1 MMNIRFATLVPENP
15 ERLTSDQGTML
26 DLCLLVEG
34 TESCGSIDEEGRAPL
49 LVLPEGATSPHSPAL
64 ARDLLHT
71 PNAGCD
77 L

>member
-1 MMNIRFATLVPENP
+1 
-15 ERLTSDQGTML
+15 ML
-26 DLCLLVEG
+26 GLCLSVEG
-34 TESCGSIDEEGRAPL
+34 TESCGSIDEEGRVPP

>member
-1 MMNIRFATLVPENP
+1 MMNIRFVTLVAENR

-26 DLCLLVEG
+26 DLCLSVEG
-34 TESCGSIDEEGRAPL
+34 TESCGSDEEGRASP
-49 LVLPEGATSPHSPAL
+49 LVLPEGATSPHLPAL
-64 ARDLLHT
+64 ARDLLHS